1 VEDTWMSRDLPVLN
15 ATVALLEDTDLPE
28 VVDIA
33 DRSGIAVEDVARA
46 LRAMNGVYVNL
57 HTTLGGADRWF
68 VNSVTPEARRA
79 VGQWPTG
86 ESLVAQLVE
95 GLDAAA
101 GREAD
106 PDRKSRLRQAASLL
120 GGPVRAI
127 VVDVAEKVIERS
139 MGLG

>member
-1 VEDTWMSRDLPVLN
+1 
-15 ATVALLEDTDLPE
+15 
-28 VVDIA
+28 
-33 DRSGIAVEDVARA
+33 
-46 LRAMNGVYVNL
+46 
-57 HTTLGGADRWF
+57 
-68 VNSVTPEARRA
+68 
-79 VGQWPTG
+79 
-86 ESLVAQLVE
+86 VE

-106 PDRKSRLRQAASLL
+106 PERKSRIRQVASVL

>member
-1 VEDTWMSRDLPVLN
+1 MLD
-15 ATVALLEDTDLPE
+15 ATVALLEEGMDLPE

-33 DRSGIAVEDVARA
+33 ERAGLAVEDTARA
-46 LRAMNGVYVNL
+46 VRAMDGVYVDL
-57 HTTLGGADRWF
+57 RMTMGEAGRWF
-68 VNSVTPEARRA
+68 VNGVTPEARRA

-86 ESLVAQLVE
+86 ESLVARLVE

-101 GREAD
+101 EREAD
-106 PDRKSRLRQAASLL
+106 PERKSRLRQAATML